1 MQIEPS
7 LTLRNK
13 DMLHQFNAS
22 KHANS
27 LTINF
32 DNWPAIE
39 HHVHAEGGTLD
50 PDTLIF
56 LAKKNGLPI
65 PYEIFGPHNTL
76 KFEDKNFY
84 DFLKV
89 YDQATS
95 YIKTPQDVEEV
106 IYRYLKRCHKEGAIY
121 VELMCSPDHVKK
133 IRKTYS
139 QVSEERVVNAGH
151 AMKEELDYFKI
162 NDANQEHINYERFVN
177 AIASAI
183 DRARHEFGIEAR
195 ILMVLLRHNGPEA
208 CNITMQEI
216 LSYRHPYVVGIHLAG
231 DEVHYPSSQFREC
244 YSLAKQ
250 QGLKLA
256 AHVGEHSGPEFIRA
270 AINDLQLDRIGHG
283 VRCVEDETLMTEI
296 KNRNIALE
304 VCPSCNVFLG
314 LYPSLKKHPF
324 KQLID
329 FGILCSLNSDDPT
342 FINSSIGQEYTRA
355 QKTWNLSSEEMINII
370 RNSISTSFAD
380 PTLKNK
386 LLAYVELF
394 EAYHQLYRL
403 LKHEPNSKSY
413 HSLLTVKSIC
423 RDGTITELEYYLN
436 AEFTSGTLPEMG
448 RNLLRC
454 YQNFKL
460 TQETCLQNTLKSH
473 EMFALAKIPDI
484 HLPESS
490 KSVASSCTP

>member
-1 MQIEPS
+1 MLNMRQIELS
-7 LTLRNK
+7 FTLRDK

-27 LTINF
+27 LTIDF
-32 DNWPAIE
+32 DNWPAIK

-76 KFEDKNFY
+76 KFEYKSFY
-84 DFLKV
+84 DFLKI

-121 VELMCSPDHVKK
+121 VELMCYPDHVKK
-133 IRKTYS
+133 IRKAYS

-151 AMKEELDYFKI
+151 MAKEALDYSEI

-177 AIASAI
+177 AIAAAI

-195 ILMVLLRHNGPEA
+195 ILMVLLRHNGPDA
-208 CNITMQEI
+208 CNITLQEI

-231 DEVHYPSSQFREC
+231 DEVPFPSSQFREC
-244 YSLAKQ
+244 YSLAEQ
-250 QGLKLA
+250 HGLKLA

-270 AINDLQLDRIGHG
+270 AIND
-283 VRCVEDETLMTEI
+283 
-296 KNRNIALE
+296 
-304 VCPSCNVFLG
+304 
-314 LYPSLKKHPF
+314 
-324 KQLID
+324 
-329 FGILCSLNSDDPT
+329 
-342 FINSSIGQEYTRA
+342 A
-355 QKTWNLSSEEMINII
+355 QKTLNLSCEEMINII
-370 RNSISTSFAD
+370 KNSIYTSFAE
-380 PTLKNK
+380 PTLKDN
-386 LLAYVELF
+386 LLAHVELF
-394 EAYHQLYRL
+394 EAYQQLYRL

-413 HSLLTVKSIC
+413 NTLLTVKSIC
-423 RDGTITELEYYLN
+423 SHGMITELEYYLN
-436 AEFTSGTLPEMG
+436 IEFTSGTLPEMG
-448 RNLLRC
+448 RNLLKC

-460 TQETCLQNTLKSH
+460 TQETCLQNTLKSC
-473 EMFALAKIPDI
+473 EMFALAKISDI

-490 KSVASSCTP
+490 KSVASSCMP